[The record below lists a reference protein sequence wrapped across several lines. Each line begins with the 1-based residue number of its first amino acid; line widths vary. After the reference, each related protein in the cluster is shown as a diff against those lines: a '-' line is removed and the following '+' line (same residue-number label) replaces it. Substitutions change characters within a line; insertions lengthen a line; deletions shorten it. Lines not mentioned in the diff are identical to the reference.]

1 MISCEKHCSFS
12 DRTGRINRDK
22 VNILLGEHKNND
34 IVGWFSCR
42 HNSTKRM
49 SFREET
55 LHLKLVEYI
64 QKDLETFLFGLVI
77 PGIEEDSG
85 FVNSCNFDFRVRKQ

>member
-1 MISCEKHCSFS
+1 
-12 DRTGRINRDK
+12 
-22 VNILLGEHKNND
+22 
-34 IVGWFSCR
+34 
-42 HNSTKRM
+42 M